1 MSEKIKLI
9 QKQIEY
15 YLSDKN
21 LQHDPYFF
29 EKLKL
34 ESFVPVE
41 SILSCNNIKKLEA
54 TKEDVVKALENSDL
68 LEMTNENKGIKR
80 KSNELPNF
88 LGKKKGIEAD
98 TLKEYKKLENMN
110 LDEKVNYL
118 MEVIDPIIIYI
129 SSDKDQ
135 AVKWRD
141 VLRKVT
147 ESYTNLECVYIR
159 FSHQKGHAAMFPKLS
174 SEMFK
179 NKEIN
184 KEEKNLEKLVEE
196 TSKYLE
202 EVKLKASEL
211 REKILKELTPKKF
224 EIDGI
229 NFESKL
235 ADEDQLNDFWFN
247 HGSHLDFCLSTK
259 NSKNDKKRNPKGPM
273 VNKNI
278 LNCMVKLGD
287 EE

>member
-1 MSEKIKLI
+1 MSEKIKSI

-21 LQHDPYFF
+21 LQHDPFF
-29 EKLKL
+29 YEKIKL
-34 ESFVPVE
+34 DNFVSIE
-41 SILSCNNIKKLEA
+41 AILSCNNIKKLDT
-54 TKEDVVKALENSDL
+54 TKEDIIKALENSVS
-68 LEMTNENKGIKR
+68 LELTNDSNGIKR
-80 KSNELPNF
+80 KISELPNF
-88 LGKKKGIEAD
+88 LGKKKGIEGE
-98 TLKEYKKLENMN
+98 TLKEFKKLDNMN
-110 LDEKVNYL
+110 MEEKVNYL
-118 MEVIDPIIIYI
+118 MEVIDPIILYI

-141 VLRKVT
+141 VSRKIT
-147 ESYTNLECVYIR
+147 ESYKNLECVYIR

-174 SEMFK
+174 QEMFN
-179 NKEIN
+179 NKDIN
-184 KEEKNLEKLVEE
+184 KEEKNLEVLVNE

-202 EVKLKASEL
+202 DVKIKATEL
-211 REKILKELTPKKF
+211 REKILKELVPIKF
-224 EIDGI
+224 TLDDI
-229 NFESKL
+229 NFESSV

-259 NSKNDKKRNPKGPM
+259 NSKNEKRRNPKAPM

-278 LNCMVKLGD
+278 LNCKVKLGD

>member
-29 EKLKL
+29 EKIKL
-34 ESFVPVE
+34 DSFVTVE

-54 TKEDVVKALENSDL
+54 TKEDVVKALEDSDL
-68 LEMTNENKGIKR
+68 LEMTNENNGIKR

-98 TLKEYKKLENMN
+98 TLKEFKKLENMN
-110 LDEKVNYL
+110 LDEKVTYL

-229 NFESKL
+229 NFESRL

-259 NSKNDKKRNPKGPM
+259 NSKNDKKRNPKAPM

-278 LNCMVKLGD
+278 LNCMIKLGD